1 MKAAA
6 TSDIFQIIMNLV
18 GIPWLPALFYG
29 RGRSSS
35 FHLHRNYL
43 GRTAAFM
50 ARESPLA
57 ETQQIILYI

>member
-1 MKAAA
+1 
-6 TSDIFQIIMNLV
+6 MNLV

-35 FHLHRNYL
+35 FHLHRIYL
-43 GRTAAFM
+43 GRIAAFM

>member
-1 MKAAA
+1 
-6 TSDIFQIIMNLV
+6 MNLV
-18 GIPWLPALFYG
+18 GIPWLPVLLYG

-35 FHLHRNYL
+35 FHLNRIYL

-50 ARESPLA
+50 PREIPLT

>member
-1 MKAAA
+1 
-6 TSDIFQIIMNLV
+6 MNLV

-35 FHLHRNYL
+35 FHLHRIYL
-43 GRTAAFM
+43 GRIAAFM

-57 ETQQIILYI
+57 EIRQIILYI